1 MQMSLN
7 EKKKMKMR
15 HRKEKQMLHAIKRNR
30 EIRRL
35 LSNTDTLQSKE
46 YNNNKLK
53 NEQNN

>member
-1 MQMSLN
+1 MSLN
-7 EKKKMKMR
+7 EKNMKMR
-15 HRKEKQMLHAIKRNR
+15 HRKERQMLHAIRRNR

-35 LSNTDTLQSKE
+35 LSNTDRLQSKE